1 MHDHV
6 IVVLGASNKPD
17 RFSNRAIR
25 LLMEYGYHVIPVHPK
40 LENIEGLV
48 VKHALSNIP
57 HQVDTLT
64 MYVGCERGAKLID
77 EIVAMKP
84 VRVIFNPGSECEA
97 LELALY
103 HHGIP
108 FVHDCTLMMLEQGR
122 F

>member
-1 MHDHV
+1 MQNN
-6 IVVLGASNKPD
+6 ITVVLGASDKPE
-17 RFSNRAIR
+17 RYSNRAIR
-25 LLMEYGYHVIPVHPK
+25 LLMEYGHNVIPVHQK

-48 VKHALSNIP
+48 VKHQLSNIRMP
-57 HQVDTLT
+57 VDTLSL
-64 MYVGCERGAKLID
+64 YIGCERSRNMID
-77 EIVAMKP
+77 DIIALKP

-103 HHGIP
+103 NQGIP

>member
-6 IVVLGASNKPD
+6 IVVLGASNKPE

-25 LLMEYGYHVIPVHPK
+25 KLMEYGYHVIPVHQK
-40 LENIEGLV
+40 IENIEGLV
-48 VKHALSNIP
+48 VKHALSNISC
-57 HQVDTLT
+57 QVDTLT
-64 MYVGCERGAKLID
+64 LYVGCERSKNLID

-84 VRVIFNPGSECEA
+84 ARVIFNPGSECEA

-103 HHGIP
+103 HSGIP
-108 FVHDCTLMMLEQGR
+108 FVHNCTLMMLEQGQ

>member
-6 IVVLGASNKPD
+6 IVVLGASNKPE

-48 VKHALSNIP
+48 VKHELSNIP
-57 HQVDTLT
+57 RQVDTLS
-64 MYVGCERGAKLID
+64 MYVGCERSARLID

-103 HHGIP
+103 HSDIP

>member
-1 MHDHV
+1 MQNN
-6 IVVLGASNKPD
+6 ITVVLGASDKPE
-17 RFSNRAIR
+17 RYSNRAIR
-25 LLMEYGYHVIPVHPK
+25 LLMEYGHHVIPVHQK

-48 VKHALSNIP
+48 VKHQLSHIRIP
-57 HQVDTLT
+57 VDTLSL
-64 MYVGCERGAKLID
+64 YIGCERSSHMID
-77 EIVAMKP
+77 DIIVLKP

-103 HHGIP
+103 NHGIP

>member
-1 MHDHV
+1 MQDHV
-6 IVVLGASNKPD
+6 IVVLGASNKQD

-48 VKHALSNIP
+48 VKHELSNIP

-64 MYVGCERGAKLID
+64 MYVGCERSTNLID

-97 LELALY
+97 LQSALY
-103 HHGIP
+103 HNGIP
-108 FVHDCTLMMLEQGR
+108 FVHDCTLVMLEQGR

>member
-1 MHDHV
+1 MHDHI
-6 IVVLGASNKPD
+6 IVVLGASDKPQ

-40 LENIEGLV
+40 IENIEGLV
-48 VKHALSNIP
+48 VKHRLSQIT

-64 MYVGCERGAKLID
+64 LYLGCERSTPMID
-77 EIVAMKP
+77 EILALKP
-84 VRVIFNPGSECEA
+84 VRVILNPGTECEA

-103 HHGIP
+103 NHGIP
-108 FVHDCTLMMLEQGR
+108 FVHDCTLVMLEQGR